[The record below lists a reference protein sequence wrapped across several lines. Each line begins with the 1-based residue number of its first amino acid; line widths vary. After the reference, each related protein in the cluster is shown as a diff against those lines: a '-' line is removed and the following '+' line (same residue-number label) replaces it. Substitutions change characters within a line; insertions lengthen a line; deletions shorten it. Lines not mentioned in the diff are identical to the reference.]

1 MGQPVVLTVAGTFAA
16 DADGISVSQTPTG
29 AGNLTITGAY
39 ASGGVATIAAA
50 GQERPVLLTT
60 AADETTKTFTAY
72 GLNANGNAIQSSVL
86 GVNNSTVQFPLLYYK
101 VNRISVSA
109 ATAGA
114 VTVGTTGVNY
124 TRTTLPNMHAQPI
137 QIGIQCDVTG
147 TVDFDLEYS
156 MDDPNGPSGPAAVVW
171 ITDADIDGDT
181 ATIAKVLNIPIQA
194 LRVKLN
200 SGTGSVVTTMI
211 QAGLTGS

>member
-1 MGQPVVLTVAGTFAA
+1 MGQPVILTVSGAIAA
-16 DADGISVSQTPTG
+16 DADGIAQSQTPG
-29 AGNLTITGAY
+29 AAGNLTINGAN
-39 ASGGVATIAAA
+39 ASGGVATITAA

-72 GLNANGNAIQSSVL
+72 GLNATGSAISSSVA
-86 GVNNSTVQFPLLYYK
+86 GVNNSTVQFPLNFYK
-101 VNRISVSA
+101 VTRVAVSA

-114 VTVGTTGVNY
+114 VTVGTTNAVY
-124 TRTTLPNMHAQPI
+124 TRTTLPNMHAQPV

-156 MDDPNGPSGPAAVVW
+156 LDDPNGSAGPAGVTW

-181 ATIAKVLNIPIQA
+181 ANVAKVLNIPIQA
-194 LRVKLN
+194 LRLKLN
-200 SGTGSVVTTMI
+200 SGSGSVVTTMI